1 VGRTSDRRYPVVE
14 TAPPP
19 FLPEGSAGILA
30 EPLALDAEGLEAL
43 HSLCTALTSLRG
55 HPGLLLALYDSP
67 LLRDRLI
74 AETAARL
81 DGRLQVLDAREAPPD
96 LLPWLVSVASPETDA
111 LFVVNLQNISVAAQY
126 LNYRRE
132 ILTQL
137 PCPVVFWLPYDKE
150 EELHRLA
157 PDFWAFRRQTFVFRL
172 FAPWVLRV
180 SQKVAE
186 TGARAETPESRRAS
200 ISLYRQL
207 LSDLEHT
214 GAGKTLLAARLRRQL
229 GDLLRRE
236 GLWNESRSELEQAL
250 AILETSAEG
259 DTWER
264 AEALHSFGLTL
275 YYLDELDR
283 ALASY
288 AAALELFRA
297 VGDRLGEAN
306 TLKAIGDV
314 LRFRPD
320 EYDQALAHY
329 GQALEL
335 FRAVGDR
342 LGEANVQQALGD
354 LALREARLG
363 EARKHYEAALA
374 IYPAIGARLG
384 EANVQQALGD
394 LALREDRLGE
404 ARKHYEAALAIYP
417 AIGAR
422 LGEANVQ
429 QALGDLALR
438 EDRLGEA
445 RKHYEAALAI
455 YPAIGDRLGEA
466 NVQKALGD
474 LALREARLGEARKH
488 YEAALAIYPAI
499 GDRLGEANV
508 QQALGDLALREARL
522 GEARKHYEAA
532 LAIYPAIGARLGEAN
547 TLASMSRLA
556 LREGREEEARA
567 LLQQAV
573 DLHAAIGSR
582 YDVAADLGNFGL
594 ALREMGRQEEAR
606 PYLLQAAEIF
616 AQIGLSELAAQM
628 LRAAGAE
635 AVSLHP
641 AVARM
646 APLLLALVAVAAGEI
661 RGEAARPARE
671 ALAAMAQTQEWAALA
686 GALQRVL
693 DGEREWEAL
702 AQGLDEIDQQ
712 ALALVLAALQ
722 DPQARQLLRGL
733 AAGTVHE

>member
-55 HPGLLLALYDSP
+55 HPGLLLALYESP

-81 DGRLQVLDAREAPPD
+81 DGRLQVLDARKAPPD

-314 LRFRPD
+314 HNFRK
-320 EYDQALAHY
+320 EMDQALAHY

-342 LGEANVQQALGD
+342 LGEANTL
-354 LALREARLG
+354 
-363 EARKHYEAALA
+363 K
-374 IYPAIGARLG
+374 
-384 EANVQQALGD
+384 
-394 LALREDRLGE
+394 
-404 ARKHYEAALAIYP
+404 
-417 AIGAR
+417 
-422 LGEANVQ
+422 
-429 QALGDLALR
+429 
-438 EDRLGEA
+438 
-445 RKHYEAALAI
+445 
-455 YPAIGDRLGEA
+455 AIGD
-466 NVQKALGD
+466 V
-474 LALREARLGEARKH
+474 LRFRDE
-488 YEAALAIYPAI
+488 YDQALAHY
-499 GDRLGEANV
+499 G
-508 QQALGDLALREARL
+508 QALELFRAV
-522 GEARKHYEAA
+522 
-532 LAIYPAIGARLGEAN
+532 GARLGEAN

-573 DLHAAIGSR
+573 DRHVAIGSR

-594 ALREMGRQEEAR
+594 VLRDMGRQEEAR

-628 LRAAGAE
+628 LRAARA
-635 AVSLHP
+635 
-641 AVARM
+641 
-646 APLLLALVAVAAGEI
+646 
-661 RGEAARPARE
+661 
-671 ALAAMAQTQEWAALA
+671 
-686 GALQRVL
+686 
-693 DGEREWEAL
+693 
-702 AQGLDEIDQQ
+702 
-712 ALALVLAALQ
+712 
-722 DPQARQLLRGL
+722 
-733 AAGTVHE
+733 

>member
-1 VGRTSDRRYPVVE
+1 
-14 TAPPP
+14 
-19 FLPEGSAGILA
+19 
-30 EPLALDAEGLEAL
+30 LEAL

-283 ALASY
+283 AVASY
-288 AAALELFRA
+288 AA
-297 VGDRLGEAN
+297 
-306 TLKAIGDV
+306 
-314 LRFRPD
+314 
-320 EYDQALAHY
+320 
-329 GQALEL
+329 ALEL

-363 EARKHYEAALA
+363 EARKHYEAAL
-374 IYPAIGARLG
+374 
-384 EANVQQALGD
+384 D
-394 LALREDRLGE
+394 
-404 ARKHYEAALAIYP
+404 IYP

-466 NVQKALGD
+466 NTL
-474 LALREARLGEARKH
+474 
-488 YEAALAIYPAI
+488 AAL
-499 GDRLGEANV
+499 
-508 QQALGDLALREARL
+508 
-522 GEARKHYEAA
+522 
-532 LAIYPAIGARLGEAN
+532 
-547 TLASMSRLA
+547 SRLA
-556 LREGREEEARA
+556 LQQGRDEEARA

-594 ALREMGRQEEAR
+594 VLRDLGRLEEAR

-661 RGEAARPARE
+661 RGEAARPVRE
-671 ALAAMAQTQEWAALA
+671 ALAAMAQTQDWAALA

-722 DPQARQLLRGL
+722 DPPARQLLRAL
-733 AAGTVHE
+733 AAGAVHE

>member
-55 HPGLLLALYDSP
+55 HPGLLLALYESP

-81 DGRLQVLDAREAPPD
+81 DGRLQVLDARKAPPD

-314 LRFRPD
+314 HNFRK
-320 EYDQALAHY
+320 EMDQALAHY

-354 LALREARLG
+354 LALRE
-363 EARKHYEAALA
+363 
-374 IYPAIGARLG
+374 
-384 EANVQQALGD
+384 
-394 LALREDRLGE
+394 DRLGE
-404 ARKHYEAALAIYP
+404 ARKHYEAALAIY
-417 AIGAR
+417 
-422 LGEANVQ
+422 Q
-429 QALGDLALR
+429 D
-438 EDRLGEA
+438 
-445 RKHYEAALAI
+445 
-455 YPAIGDRLGEA
+455 
-466 NVQKALGD
+466 
-474 LALREARLGEARKH
+474 
-488 YEAALAIYPAI
+488 
-499 GDRLGEANV
+499 
-508 QQALGDLALREARL
+508 
-522 GEARKHYEAA
+522 
-532 LAIYPAIGARLGEAN
+532 IGARLGEAN
-547 TLASMSRLA
+547 TLAGLSRLA
-556 LREGREEEARA
+556 LREGQEEEARA

-573 DLHAAIGSR
+573 DQHVAIGDR
-582 YDVAADLGNFGL
+582 YSVAADLGNFGL
-594 ALREMGRQEEAR
+594 ALRDMGRQEEAR
-606 PYLLQAAEIF
+606 PYLLRAAEIF

-628 LRAAGAE
+628 LRAARA
-635 AVSLHP
+635 
-641 AVARM
+641 
-646 APLLLALVAVAAGEI
+646 
-661 RGEAARPARE
+661 
-671 ALAAMAQTQEWAALA
+671 
-686 GALQRVL
+686 
-693 DGEREWEAL
+693 
-702 AQGLDEIDQQ
+702 
-712 ALALVLAALQ
+712 
-722 DPQARQLLRGL
+722 
-733 AAGTVHE
+733 

>member
-314 LRFRPD
+314 HNFRK
-320 EYDQALAHY
+320 EMDQALAHY

-342 LGEANVQQALGD
+342 LGEANTLKAIGDVHNFRKEMDQAL
-354 LALREARLG
+354 A
-363 EARKHYEAALA
+363 HY
-374 IYPAIGARLG
+374 G
-384 EANVQQALGD
+384 QALE
-394 LALREDRLGE
+394 LFRA
-404 ARKHYEAALAIYP
+404 
-417 AIGAR
+417 
-422 LGEANVQ
+422 V
-429 QALGDLALR
+429 
-438 EDRLGEA
+438 
-445 RKHYEAALAI
+445 
-455 YPAIGDRLGEA
+455 GDRLGEA
-466 NVQKALGD
+466 NTLK
-474 LALREARLGEARKH
+474 
-488 YEAALAIYPAI
+488 AI
-499 GDRLGEANV
+499 GDVHNFRKEMDQTLAHYG
-508 QQALGDLALREARL
+508 QALELFRAV
-522 GEARKHYEAA
+522 
-532 LAIYPAIGARLGEAN
+532 GARLGEAN

-661 RGEAARPARE
+661 RGEAARPVRE

-702 AQGLDEIDQQ
+702 VQGLDEIDQQ

-722 DPQARQLLRGL
+722 DPQARQLFRGL

>member
-172 FAPWVLRV
+172 FAPWVLRF

-306 TLKAIGDV
+306 TLRAIGDVQSFRKEEMEAALASYAAALELFRAVGDRLGEANTLQAIGDV
-314 LRFRPD
+314 LRFRD

-335 FRAVGDR
+335 FRAVG
-342 LGEANVQQALGD
+342 
-354 LALREARLG
+354 
-363 EARKHYEAALA
+363 
-374 IYPAIGARLG
+374 ARLG
-384 EANVQQALGD
+384 EANTL
-394 LALREDRLGE
+394 
-404 ARKHYEAALAIYP
+404 K
-417 AIGAR
+417 
-422 LGEANVQ
+422 
-429 QALGDLALR
+429 
-438 EDRLGEA
+438 
-445 RKHYEAALAI
+445 
-455 YPAIGDRLGEA
+455 AIGDVH
-466 NVQKALGD
+466 NF
-474 LALREARLGEARKH
+474 RK
-488 YEAALAIYPAI
+488 EMDQALAHY
-499 GDRLGEANV
+499 G
-508 QQALGDLALREARL
+508 QALELFRAV
-522 GEARKHYEAA
+522 
-532 LAIYPAIGARLGEAN
+532 GARLGEAN

-594 ALREMGRQEEAR
+594 VLRDMGRREEAR

-646 APLLLALVAVAAGEI
+646 APFLLALVAVAAGEI
-661 RGEAARPARE
+661 RGEAARPVRE
-671 ALAAMAQTQEWAALA
+671 ALAAMAQTQDWAALA

-693 DGEREWEAL
+693 DGEREWDAL

-733 AAGTVHE
+733 AAEAVHE

>member
-1 VGRTSDRRYPVVE
+1 MGRTSDRRYPVVE

-55 HPGLLLALYDSP
+55 HPGLLLALYESP

-81 DGRLQVLDAREAPPD
+81 DGRLQVLDARKAPPD

-314 LRFRPD
+314 HNFRK
-320 EYDQALAHY
+320 EMDQALAHY

-354 LALREARLG
+354 LALRE
-363 EARKHYEAALA
+363 
-374 IYPAIGARLG
+374 
-384 EANVQQALGD
+384 
-394 LALREDRLGE
+394 DRLGE
-404 ARKHYEAALAIYP
+404 ARKHYEAALAIY
-417 AIGAR
+417 
-422 LGEANVQ
+422 Q
-429 QALGDLALR
+429 D
-438 EDRLGEA
+438 
-445 RKHYEAALAI
+445 
-455 YPAIGDRLGEA
+455 
-466 NVQKALGD
+466 
-474 LALREARLGEARKH
+474 
-488 YEAALAIYPAI
+488 
-499 GDRLGEANV
+499 
-508 QQALGDLALREARL
+508 
-522 GEARKHYEAA
+522 
-532 LAIYPAIGARLGEAN
+532 IGARLGEAN
-547 TLASMSRLA
+547 TLAGLSRLA
-556 LREGREEEARA
+556 LREGQEEEARA

-573 DLHAAIGSR
+573 DQHVAIGDR
-582 YDVAADLGNFGL
+582 YSVAADLGNFGL
-594 ALREMGRQEEAR
+594 ALRDMGRQEEAR
-606 PYLLQAAEIF
+606 PYLLRAAEIF

-628 LRAAGAE
+628 LRAARA
-635 AVSLHP
+635 
-641 AVARM
+641 
-646 APLLLALVAVAAGEI
+646 
-661 RGEAARPARE
+661 
-671 ALAAMAQTQEWAALA
+671 
-686 GALQRVL
+686 
-693 DGEREWEAL
+693 
-702 AQGLDEIDQQ
+702 
-712 ALALVLAALQ
+712 
-722 DPQARQLLRGL
+722 
-733 AAGTVHE
+733 

>member
-1 VGRTSDRRYPVVE
+1 MGRTSDRRYPVVE

-236 GLWNESRSELEQAL
+236 GLWNKSRSELEQAL

-283 ALASY
+283 AVASY

-297 VGDRLGEAN
+297 VGD
-306 TLKAIGDV
+306 
-314 LRFRPD
+314 
-320 EYDQALAHY
+320 
-329 GQALEL
+329 
-335 FRAVGDR
+335 
-342 LGEANVQQALGD
+342 
-354 LALREARLG
+354 
-363 EARKHYEAALA
+363 
-374 IYPAIGARLG
+374 RLG

-404 ARKHYEAALAIYP
+404 ARKHYEAALAIY
-417 AIGAR
+417 
-422 LGEANVQ
+422 Q
-429 QALGDLALR
+429 D
-438 EDRLGEA
+438 
-445 RKHYEAALAI
+445 
-455 YPAIGDRLGEA
+455 IGDRLGEA
-466 NVQKALGD
+466 NTL
-474 LALREARLGEARKH
+474 
-488 YEAALAIYPAI
+488 AAL
-499 GDRLGEANV
+499 
-508 QQALGDLALREARL
+508 
-522 GEARKHYEAA
+522 
-532 LAIYPAIGARLGEAN
+532 
-547 TLASMSRLA
+547 SRLA
-556 LREGREEEARA
+556 LQQGRDEEARA

-594 ALREMGRQEEAR
+594 VLRDLGRLEEAR
-606 PYLLQAAEIF
+606 PYLLQAAEMF
-616 AQIGLSELAAQM
+616 EVIGLHDRAERHRQAAQ
-628 LRAAGAE
+628 G
-635 AVSLHP
+635 VPLHP

-661 RGEAARPARE
+661 RGEAARPVRE
-671 ALAAMAQTQEWAALA
+671 ALAAMAQTQDWAALA

-722 DPQARQLLRGL
+722 DPPARQLLRAL
-733 AAGTVHE
+733 AEGAVHEHE

>member
-314 LRFRPD
+314 HNFRKEMD
-320 EYDQALAHY
+320 QALAHYGQALELFRAVGAQLGEANTLKAIGDVHNFRKEMDQALAHY

-342 LGEANVQQALGD
+342 LGEANTL
-354 LALREARLG
+354 
-363 EARKHYEAALA
+363 K
-374 IYPAIGARLG
+374 
-384 EANVQQALGD
+384 
-394 LALREDRLGE
+394 
-404 ARKHYEAALAIYP
+404 
-417 AIGAR
+417 
-422 LGEANVQ
+422 
-429 QALGDLALR
+429 
-438 EDRLGEA
+438 
-445 RKHYEAALAI
+445 
-455 YPAIGDRLGEA
+455 AIGDVHNFRKEMD
-466 NVQKALGD
+466 QT
-474 LALREARLGEARKH
+474 LAH
-488 YEAALAIYPAI
+488 Y
-499 GDRLGEANV
+499 G
-508 QQALGDLALREARL
+508 QALELFRAV
-522 GEARKHYEAA
+522 
-532 LAIYPAIGARLGEAN
+532 GARLGEAN

-661 RGEAARPARE
+661 RGEAARPVRE

-693 DGEREWEAL
+693 DGEREWDAL

>member
-314 LRFRPD
+314 HNFRKEMD
-320 EYDQALAHY
+320 QALAHYGQALELFRAVGAQLGEANTLKAIGDVHNFRKEMDQALAHY

-342 LGEANVQQALGD
+342 LGEANTL
-354 LALREARLG
+354 
-363 EARKHYEAALA
+363 K
-374 IYPAIGARLG
+374 
-384 EANVQQALGD
+384 
-394 LALREDRLGE
+394 
-404 ARKHYEAALAIYP
+404 
-417 AIGAR
+417 
-422 LGEANVQ
+422 
-429 QALGDLALR
+429 
-438 EDRLGEA
+438 
-445 RKHYEAALAI
+445 
-455 YPAIGDRLGEA
+455 AIGDVHNFRKEMD
-466 NVQKALGD
+466 QT
-474 LALREARLGEARKH
+474 LAH
-488 YEAALAIYPAI
+488 Y
-499 GDRLGEANV
+499 G
-508 QQALGDLALREARL
+508 QALELFRAV
-522 GEARKHYEAA
+522 
-532 LAIYPAIGARLGEAN
+532 GARLGEAN

-661 RGEAARPARE
+661 RGEAARPVRE

-722 DPQARQLLRGL
+722 DPQARQLFRGL

>member
-314 LRFRPD
+314 HNFRKEMD
-320 EYDQALAHY
+320 QALAHYGQALELFRAVGARLGEANTLQAIGDVHNFRKEMDQALAHY

-342 LGEANVQQALGD
+342 LGEANTL
-354 LALREARLG
+354 
-363 EARKHYEAALA
+363 K
-374 IYPAIGARLG
+374 
-384 EANVQQALGD
+384 
-394 LALREDRLGE
+394 
-404 ARKHYEAALAIYP
+404 
-417 AIGAR
+417 
-422 LGEANVQ
+422 
-429 QALGDLALR
+429 
-438 EDRLGEA
+438 
-445 RKHYEAALAI
+445 
-455 YPAIGDRLGEA
+455 AIGDVHNFRKEMD
-466 NVQKALGD
+466 QT
-474 LALREARLGEARKH
+474 LAH
-488 YEAALAIYPAI
+488 Y
-499 GDRLGEANV
+499 G
-508 QQALGDLALREARL
+508 QALELFRAV
-522 GEARKHYEAA
+522 
-532 LAIYPAIGARLGEAN
+532 GARLGEAN

-661 RGEAARPARE
+661 RGEAARPVRE

-702 AQGLDEIDQQ
+702 VQGLDEIDQQ

-722 DPQARQLLRGL
+722 DPQARQLFRGL

>member
-283 ALASY
+283 AVASY

-297 VGDRLGEAN
+297 VGDQLGEAN
-306 TLKAIGDV
+306 IQK
-314 LRFRPD
+314 
-320 EYDQALAHY
+320 
-329 GQALEL
+329 
-335 FRAVGDR
+335 
-342 LGEANVQQALGD
+342 ALGD

-374 IYPAIGARLG
+374 IYPAIG
-384 EANVQQALGD
+384 D
-394 LALREDRLGE
+394 
-404 ARKHYEAALAIYP
+404 
-417 AIGAR
+417 R

-499 GDRLGEANV
+499 GARLGEANV
-508 QQALGDLALREARL
+508 QQALGDLALREDRL

-547 TLASMSRLA
+547 TLAGLSRLA

-573 DLHAAIGSR
+573 DLHVAIGSR
-582 YDVAADLGNFGL
+582 YSVAADLGNFGL
-594 ALREMGRQEEAR
+594 VLRDLGRQEEAR

-661 RGEAARPARE
+661 RGEAARPVRE
-671 ALAAMAQTQEWAALA
+671 ALAAMAHTQDRAALA

-702 AQGLDEIDQQ
+702 AQGLDEIDRQ

>member
-1 VGRTSDRRYPVVE
+1 MGRTSDRRYPVVE

-172 FAPWVLRV
+172 FAPWVLRF

-306 TLKAIGDV
+306 TLRAIGDVQSFRKEEMEAALASYAAALELFRAVGDRLGEANTLQAIGDV
-314 LRFRPD
+314 LRFRD

-335 FRAVGDR
+335 FRAV
-342 LGEANVQQALGD
+342 
-354 LALREARLG
+354 
-363 EARKHYEAALA
+363 
-374 IYPAIGARLG
+374 
-384 EANVQQALGD
+384 
-394 LALREDRLGE
+394 
-404 ARKHYEAALAIYP
+404 
-417 AIGAR
+417 
-422 LGEANVQ
+422 
-429 QALGDLALR
+429 
-438 EDRLGEA
+438 
-445 RKHYEAALAI
+445 
-455 YPAIGDRLGEA
+455 
-466 NVQKALGD
+466 
-474 LALREARLGEARKH
+474 
-488 YEAALAIYPAI
+488 
-499 GDRLGEANV
+499 
-508 QQALGDLALREARL
+508 
-522 GEARKHYEAA
+522 
-532 LAIYPAIGARLGEAN
+532 GARLGEAN

-594 ALREMGRQEEAR
+594 VLRDMGRREEAR

-646 APLLLALVAVAAGEI
+646 APFLLALVAVAAGEI
-661 RGEAARPARE
+661 RGEAARPVRE
-671 ALAAMAQTQEWAALA
+671 ALAAMAQTQDWAALA

-693 DGEREWEAL
+693 DGEREWDAL

-733 AAGTVHE
+733 AAEAVHE

>member
-314 LRFRPD
+314 HNFRKEMD
-320 EYDQALAHY
+320 QALAHYGQALELFRAVGAQLGEANTLKAIGDVHNFRKEMDQALAHY

-342 LGEANVQQALGD
+342 LGEANTL
-354 LALREARLG
+354 
-363 EARKHYEAALA
+363 K
-374 IYPAIGARLG
+374 
-384 EANVQQALGD
+384 
-394 LALREDRLGE
+394 
-404 ARKHYEAALAIYP
+404 
-417 AIGAR
+417 
-422 LGEANVQ
+422 
-429 QALGDLALR
+429 
-438 EDRLGEA
+438 
-445 RKHYEAALAI
+445 
-455 YPAIGDRLGEA
+455 AIGDVHNFRKEMD
-466 NVQKALGD
+466 QT
-474 LALREARLGEARKH
+474 LAH
-488 YEAALAIYPAI
+488 Y
-499 GDRLGEANV
+499 G
-508 QQALGDLALREARL
+508 QALELFRAV
-522 GEARKHYEAA
+522 
-532 LAIYPAIGARLGEAN
+532 GARLGEAN

-661 RGEAARPARE
+661 RGEAARPVRE

-702 AQGLDEIDQQ
+702 VQGLDEIDQQ

-722 DPQARQLLRGL
+722 DPQARQLFRGL

>member
-1 VGRTSDRRYPVVE
+1 
-14 TAPPP
+14 
-19 FLPEGSAGILA
+19 
-30 EPLALDAEGLEAL
+30 LEAL

-81 DGRLQVLDAREAPPD
+81 DGRLQVLDARKAPPD

-283 ALASY
+283 AVASY

-306 TLKAIGDV
+306 
-314 LRFRPD
+314 
-320 EYDQALAHY
+320 
-329 GQALEL
+329 
-335 FRAVGDR
+335 
-342 LGEANVQQALGD
+342 VQKALGD
-354 LALREARLG
+354 LAR
-363 EARKHYEAALA
+363 
-374 IYPAIGARLG
+374 
-384 EANVQQALGD
+384 
-394 LALREDRLGE
+394 REDRLGE
-404 ARKHYEAALAIYP
+404 ARKHYEAALAIY
-417 AIGAR
+417 
-422 LGEANVQ
+422 Q
-429 QALGDLALR
+429 D
-438 EDRLGEA
+438 
-445 RKHYEAALAI
+445 
-455 YPAIGDRLGEA
+455 
-466 NVQKALGD
+466 
-474 LALREARLGEARKH
+474 
-488 YEAALAIYPAI
+488 
-499 GDRLGEANV
+499 
-508 QQALGDLALREARL
+508 
-522 GEARKHYEAA
+522 
-532 LAIYPAIGARLGEAN
+532 IGARLGEAN
-547 TLASMSRLA
+547 TLAGLSRLA

-573 DLHAAIGSR
+573 DRHVAIDDR
-582 YDVAADLGNFGL
+582 YSVAADLGNFGL

-616 AQIGLSELAAQM
+616 AQIGLSELAAQA
-628 LRAAGAE
+628 LQAAGAE

-661 RGEAARPARE
+661 RGEAARPVRE
-671 ALAAMAQTQEWAALA
+671 ALAAMAQTQDWAALA

-693 DGEREWEAL
+693 DGEREWDAL

-733 AAGTVHE
+733 AAEAVHE

>member
-314 LRFRPD
+314 HNFRK
-320 EYDQALAHY
+320 EMDQALAHY

-342 LGEANVQQALGD
+342 LGEANTLKAIGDVHNFRKEMDQAL
-354 LALREARLG
+354 A
-363 EARKHYEAALA
+363 HY
-374 IYPAIGARLG
+374 G
-384 EANVQQALGD
+384 QALE
-394 LALREDRLGE
+394 LFRA
-404 ARKHYEAALAIYP
+404 
-417 AIGAR
+417 
-422 LGEANVQ
+422 V
-429 QALGDLALR
+429 
-438 EDRLGEA
+438 
-445 RKHYEAALAI
+445 
-455 YPAIGDRLGEA
+455 GDRLGEA
-466 NVQKALGD
+466 NTLK
-474 LALREARLGEARKH
+474 
-488 YEAALAIYPAI
+488 AI
-499 GDRLGEANV
+499 GDVHNFRKEMDQTLAHYG
-508 QQALGDLALREARL
+508 QALELFRAV
-522 GEARKHYEAA
+522 
-532 LAIYPAIGARLGEAN
+532 GARLGEAN

-661 RGEAARPARE
+661 RGEAARPVREARE